1 MATRSQKPPRLS
13 KSNWLDHGLKILAA
27 SGANALK
34 AEPLCRSL
42 QVSRGSFYWHF
53 RDIGAFHSELL
64 ARWRV
69 RATDDIIEDVD
80 QKGDSSERLELL
92 MNKAMGHED
101 RLERAI
107 RSWAAQNAD
116 VAVAVAEIDKIRLD
130 YVCQLLEA
138 AGVPADRVQARAAF
152 IYWANLGRNMMVKGP
167 NQLDAKELGAMAK
180 LFQS

>member
-1 MATRSQKPPRLS
+1 METKSQKPPRLS
-13 KSNWLDHGLKILAA
+13 KSDWLDHGLKILAT

-53 RDIGAFHSELL
+53 NDIAAFRAELL

-69 RATDDIIEDVD
+69 RATEDIIEDVD
-80 QKGDSSERLELL
+80 QKYDPGERLTQL
-92 MNKAMGHED
+92 MIKAMRHED

-107 RSWAAQNAD
+107 RSWAAQNAN
-116 VAVAVAEIDKIRLD
+116 VAEAVAEIDKIRLD
-130 YVCQLLEA
+130 YLCQLLKAVGVA
-138 AGVPADRVQARAAF
+138 ADQIQARAAF

-167 NQLDAKELGAMAK
+167 NQLDLEELATMAE